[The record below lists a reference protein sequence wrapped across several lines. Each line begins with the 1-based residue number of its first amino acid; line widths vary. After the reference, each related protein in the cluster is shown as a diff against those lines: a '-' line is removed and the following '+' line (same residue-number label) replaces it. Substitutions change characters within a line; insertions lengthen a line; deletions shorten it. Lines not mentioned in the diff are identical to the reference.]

1 MFLCSAAVSGCCGG
15 VFSAANHDSGGWLDK
30 AHVVKVP
37 PHAILTGGSSG
48 IGLALAARLATSS
61 WRLTI
66 LARDPGRLAAA
77 QAQLRAAGAEVLAR
91 SVDVVDLAAA
101 SAVAEAIDA
110 LGPPALAVACA
121 GIVRPLPFAAQ
132 SLTDFFVAAWTVTIS
147 AACISRERHCPVC
160 VQPADAWF
168 WWHQEPRSSV
178 RRDSSY
184 APAKFAV
191 RGSAEALR
199 SELAPEGVAV
209 SVGFPPDT
217 DTPGFRAEQLLRPEA
232 TSRIAGTGR
241 VLTADQV
248 AEAIQHGLACGR
260 FAITPGAAM
269 TALWHLHSLVGPLL
283 HRLWF
288 DRIVQQSH
296 LTNLPDA

>member
-1 MFLCSAAVSGCCGG
+1 
-15 VFSAANHDSGGWLDK
+15 
-30 AHVVKVP
+30 VKVP
-37 PHAILTGGSSG
+37 QHAILTGGSSG

-77 QAQLRAAGAEVLAR
+77 QAHLKAAGAEVLAR
-91 SVDVVDLAAA
+91 SVDVVDSAQLA
-101 SAVAEAIDA
+101 SAVAEATDA
-110 LGPPALAVACA
+110 LGPPALAIACA

-132 SLTDFFVAAWTVTIS
+132 SLTDFRRSMDVNYFGSLHLARAALPGLRTTGGRLVLVAS
-147 AACISRERHCPVC
+147 GAALIG
-160 VQPADAWF
+160 F
-168 WWHQEPRSSV
+168 YGY
-178 RRDSSY
+178 SSY

-191 RGSAEALR
+191 RGLAEALR

-209 SVGFPPDT
+209 SVVFPPDT

-248 AEAIQHGLACGR
+248 AAAIQHGLARGH
-260 FAITPGAAM
+260 FAITPGATM

-296 LTNLPDA
+296 LTNPPSA